1 LIGMSVHPFGDPV
14 FDDEFAAETLDIDV
28 REFHTYA
35 AVWTPDDVAFF
46 VDGQH
51 VKTVGQSP
59 SYPMQFMLGIYEFA
73 DERAAPHGSYPKQFT
88 VDYFRGWRRV
98 VTERDA

>member
-1 LIGMSVHPFGDPV
+1 LIEMGVHPFGDPAIV
-14 FDDEFAAETLDIDV
+14 DEFAAEPVDIDV

-46 VDGQH
+46 VDEKH
-51 VKTVGQSP
+51 VKTAEQSP
-59 SYPMQFMLGIYEFA
+59 SYPMQFMPGIYEFA
-73 DERAAPHGSYPKQFT
+73 DKTAAPHGSYPKQFT

-98 VTERDA
+98 ETERDA

>member
-1 LIGMSVHPFGDPV
+1 
-14 FDDEFAAETLDIDV
+14 V
-28 REFHTYA
+28 REFHTYT
-35 AVWTPDDVAFF
+35 AVWTPDDVTFF

-73 DERAAPHGSYPKQFT
+73 DETAAPHGSYPKQFT

-98 VTERDA
+98 ATE